1 MIKYTAY
8 AISLAANKVGIFW
21 KQTNDLLTELKNM
34 HTYNNE
40 ELQRL
45 EDLYEKAVKRG
56 DEEIADHTLQL
67 TAEIQA
73 KIVEEN

>member
-1 MIKYTAY
+1 MIKYTAH

-21 KQTNDLLTELKNM
+21 KQANDLLTELKNM
-34 HTYNNE
+34 HSYNE
-40 ELQRL
+40 DELQKL

-67 TAEIQA
+67 IAEIQA
-73 KIVEEN
+73 KIVQEN

>member
-1 MIKYTAY
+1 MIKYTAL

-21 KQTNDLLTELKNM
+21 KQANELLTELKDM
-34 HTYNNE
+34 HSYNNE
-40 ELQRL
+40 ELQKL

-67 TAEIQA
+67 IAEIQA
-73 KIVEEN
+73 KIVQEN